1 MNISR
6 IKFVII
12 FLISG
17 FAFLFISNALF
28 GTEARLFP
36 AHGESFLGVDSPV
49 TWKSVGYTIL
59 LPIKIVLIGP
69 LLPYI
74 EFLRQEPD
82 TPPPFF
88 LIGFILYWSL
98 LALGIHYILGRIKH
112 QKSTDV

>member
-17 FAFLFISNALF
+17 FVFLFISNALF
-28 GTEARLFP
+28 GTEASLFP
-36 AHGESFLGVDSPV
+36 GNDESFLGADSAV
-49 TWKSVGYTIL
+49 TWKSVGYTVL

-74 EFLRQEPD
+74 EFLRQDPD

-88 LIGFILYWSL
+88 LVGFILYWSL
-98 LALGIHYILGRIKH
+98 LALFVHYVLGKIK
-112 QKSTDV
+112 QRKSTDV